1 MKILALFLGLLG
13 YILMVNNTHLFDLQ
27 NLYKRDAYQFA
38 QAAISIGACLGFI
51 GIQKLL
57 KSPTSLSYFRGLSL
71 THVAV
76 FLLVT
81 TLSLALLS
89 LDLDF
94 VFLFVTVLTFAI
106 IEQYIV
112 FAQIA
117 PFYGKKKFLFVFV
130 MVYLLFIFGH
140 GLKFDIP
147 IVVSTLFLM
156 PTLFRTIVDRN
167 IWHGVIFHYTYNVA
181 VVSGLD
187 RPEIDDSTLL
197 TWFLLMLFYW
207 VLLVFT
213 ADNAKPDAAKMLSWV
228 FRGAFGRRMA
238 AFLTVLCRLPVLLLA
253 GKRPREEFLRTKD
266 SLAGQAKARALKK
279 TRLV

>member
-13 YILMVNNTHLFDLQ
+13 YILIVNNTHLFDLQ
-27 NLYKRDAYQFA
+27 SLYTRDAYQFA

-76 FLLVT
+76 FLLAT

-89 LDLDF
+89 LELDF
-94 VFLFVTVLTFAI
+94 VYLFVTVLTFAI

-117 PFYGKKKFLFVFV
+117 SFYGKKKFLFVFV
-130 MVYLLFIFGH
+130 IVYLLFIFGH

-147 IVVSTLFLM
+147 NVISTLFLV
-156 PTLFRTIVDRN
+156 PTLFRTIADRN

-181 VVSGLD
+181 LISGLD
-187 RPEIDDSTLL
+187 RPEIDDTILL
-197 TWFLLMLFYW
+197 TWFLLLLFYG
-207 VLLVFT
+207 VLLVFS

-228 FRGAFGRRMA
+228 FRGALGRRMA
-238 AFLTVLCRLPVLLLA
+238 AFLTVLCRLPILVLA
-253 GKRPREEFLRTKD
+253 RKSPSEEFFGRKTAWQVRLK
-266 SLAGQAKARALKK
+266 RAPSKS
-279 TRLV
+279 RA